1 MVGGGWWGHAMCI
14 RRVIWWTGLER
25 WKSCM
30 LQGATQLVT
39 HLTGAPNLPTTTYV
53 YVVHHKSHSQ
63 RLGTQGA

>member
-1 MVGGGWWGHAMCI
+1 MCI

-53 YVVHHKSHSQ
+53 YVVYITNHIHKDWAL
-63 RLGTQGA
+63 RAPNWC